1 MLQLRNGGNTMIR
14 TLLRVV
20 LLVIIVAAAAAFFF
34 GYRIANIGEPEP
46 AETVGTAGSTP
57 GSTVDVSDARET
69 GADIGAKVAEGANEA
84 QRFASEAAVTAK
96 IKSKMALDDNIQ
108 AARIDVDTNGTVVTL
123 RGTVNSADERERA
136 LRLARETEGVTSVV
150 DQLTVQ

>member
-1 MLQLRNGGNTMIR
+1 MIR

-34 GYRIANIGEPEP
+34 GYRIANIGESEP
-46 AETVGTAGSTP
+46 ARAVGTAGSP
-57 GSTVDVSDARET
+57 VDVDVDVNEARET
-69 GADIGAKVAEGANEA
+69 GAEIGAKVAEGANEA
-84 QRFASEAAVTAK
+84 QRFAAEAAVTAK
-96 IKSKMALDDNIQ
+96 IKSKMALDDNIA

-123 RGTVNSADERERA
+123 RGTVESADERERA

-150 DQLTVQ
+150 DQLSVR